1 MKDLA
6 DTIDLLQLFLVHD
19 ELLDH
24 RALAPRNSNDG
35 RFGPRTLGLSTV
47 G

>member
-1 MKDLA
+1 MENFA

-24 RALAPRNSNDG
+24 RA
-35 RFGPRTLGLSTV
+35 FTLPTTHHSFNLSAHL
-47 G
+47 